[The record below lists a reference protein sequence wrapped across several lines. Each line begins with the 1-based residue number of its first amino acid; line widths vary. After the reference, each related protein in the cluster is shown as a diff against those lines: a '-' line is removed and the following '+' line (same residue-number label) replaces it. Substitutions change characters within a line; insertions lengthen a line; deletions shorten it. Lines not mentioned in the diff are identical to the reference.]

1 MTGYYAVLLQ
11 GNDVA
16 DRQAVSLEI
25 RRVIHV
31 EPLINHIQIGS
42 GIPKIHKPSGVDR
55 VVAAALRR
63 DALALQ
69 VVIVHEAVS
78 VQFTAAPDLI
88 DEESV
93 LRVFQKQLLR
103 VRLFAQR
110 HNAAHRVPF
119 LTLHAEHAGVG
130 GNILCVQRHGLGVVA
145 VEQEHGNV
153 LHEQL
158 HGALLCQRQHSIAVR
173 VAVLIHFQKAD
184 AGIRH
189 GIALLQLRQGRQLI
203 LNIRRFCFNF
213 RLWFLLCPPF
223 PAEQAVEAFQQPM
236 GAVVDAD
243 LVCQLDEI
251 LHLLPQLCV
260 LTSKQPVR
268 HRLRRGF
275 VRAVGNVQPPAQER
289 RVVGGKGQ
297 RVGAGGRDG
306 DKLIFRVLGKLDA
319 ALLADL
325 REMLFHVG
333 DDAVCGLADGVQTG
347 AELRQLGV
355 F

>member
-1 MTGYYAVLLQ
+1 MLQ

-42 GIPKIHKPSGVDR
+42 GIPIIHKSPGVDR
-55 VVAAALRR
+55 VVAAALRC

-78 VQFTAAPDLI
+78 VQFTAAPNLVN
-88 DEESV
+88 EESV
-93 LRVFQKQLLR
+93 LRVFQKQLFR
-103 VRLFAQR
+103 VCLFAQR

-119 LTLHAEHAGVG
+119 LALHAEHAGVG
-130 GNILCVQRHGLGVVA
+130 GNVLGVQRHGLGVVA

-158 HGALLCQRQHSIAVR
+158 HGALLGQRQHGIAVR

-189 GIALLQLRQGRQLI
+189 GIALLQLRQRRQLV
-203 LNIRRFCFNF
+203 LNIRLFRFNL
-213 RLWFLLCPPF
+213 RLRLLLCPPF
-223 PAEQAVEAFQQPM
+223 LTEQAVEAFQQPM
-236 GAVVDAD
+236 RAVVDAD

-251 LHLLPQLCV
+251 LHLLPQLCA
-260 LTSKQPVR
+260 LAGKQPVR

-275 VRAVGNVQPPAQER
+275 VRAVGNVQTPAQER

-319 ALLADL
+319 ALLANL
-325 REMLFHVG
+325 RKMLFHVG
-333 DDAVCGLADGVQTG
+333 DNAVCGLADGVQTG

>member
-1 MTGYYAVLLQ
+1 M
-11 GNDVA
+11 
-16 DRQAVSLEI
+16 
-25 RRVIHV
+25 IHV

-42 GIPKIHKPSGVDR
+42 GIPIIHKPSGVDR

-69 VVIVHEAVS
+69 VVVVHEAVS
-78 VQFTAAPDLI
+78 VQLTAAPDLI
-88 DEESV
+88 NEESV

-110 HNAAHRVPF
+110 HNAAYRVPF
-119 LTLHAEHAGVG
+119 LALHAEHAGVG
-130 GNILCVQRHGLGVVA
+130 GNVLGVQRHGLGVVA

-158 HGALLCQRQHSIAVR
+158 HGALFGQRQHGGTVR
-173 VAVLIHFQKAD
+173 VAVLIHFRKAD

-203 LNIRRFCFNF
+203 LNIRRFRFNF
-213 RLWFLLCPPF
+213 RLRFLLGPPF
-223 PAEQAVEAFQQPM
+223 LTEQAVEAFQQPM

-243 LVCQLDEI
+243 LVSQLDEI
-251 LHLLPQLCV
+251 LQLLPQLCV
-260 LTSKQPVR
+260 LTGKQPVR
-268 HRLRRGF
+268 HHLRCGS
-275 VRAVGNVQPPAQER
+275 VRAVGNVQIPAQER
-289 RVVGGKGQ
+289 RVVGGEGQ

-319 ALLADL
+319 ALLANL
-325 REMLFHVG
+325 REVLFHVG
-333 DDAVCGLADGVQTG
+333 DDSVCGLADGVQTG
-347 AELRQLGV
+347 TELRQLGV

>member
-1 MTGYYAVLLQ
+1 M
-11 GNDVA
+11 
-16 DRQAVSLEI
+16 SLEI

-31 EPLINHIQIGS
+31 EPLINHIQIGFVVPIV
-42 GIPKIHKPSGVDR
+42 GKPAGVDR

-78 VQFTAAPDLI
+78 VQFTAAPDLVN
-88 DEESV
+88 EESV

-119 LTLHAEHAGVG
+119 LALHAEHAGVG
-130 GNILCVQRHGLGVVA
+130 GNVLGVQRHGLGA
-145 VEQEHGNV
+145 VGIEQEHGNV

-158 HGALLCQRQHSIAVR
+158 HGALLGQRQHGVAVR
-173 VAVLIHFQKAD
+173 VAVLIHFRKAD
-184 AGIRH
+184 ARIRH

-203 LNIRRFCFNF
+203 HNIRRFCFNL
-213 RLWFLLCPPF
+213 RLRFLLCPPF
-223 PAEQAVEAFQQPM
+223 LTEQAVEAFQKPM
-236 GAVVDAD
+236 RAVVNAD

-251 LHLLPQLCV
+251 LQLLPQLCV
-260 LTSKQPVR
+260 LTGKQPVR
-268 HRLRRGF
+268 HRLRCGS
-275 VRAVGNVQPPAQER
+275 VRAAGDVQVPAQER
-289 RVVGGKGQ
+289 RVVGGEGQ

-306 DKLIFRVLGKLDA
+306 DKLIFRVLEKFDA
-319 ALLADL
+319 ALLANL

-333 DDAVCGLADGVQTG
+333 DDAVCGLADGIQTG

>member
-25 RRVIHV
+25 RRMIHV
-31 EPLINHIQIGS
+31 EPLINHIQIGFVVPIV
-42 GIPKIHKPSGVDR
+42 GKPAGVDR

-78 VQFTAAPDLI
+78 VQLAAAPDLI

-119 LTLHAEHAGVG
+119 LALHAEHAGVG
-130 GNILCVQRHGLGVVA
+130 GNVLCVQRHGLGVVA

-158 HGALLCQRQHSIAVR
+158 HGALLCQRQHGIAVR

-189 GIALLQLRQGRQLI
+189 GIALLQLRQGRQLGH
-203 LNIRRFCFNF
+203 FFVHF
-213 RLWFLLCPPF
+213 RLSLRLRLLLSPPF
-223 PAEQAVEAFQQPM
+223 PAEQAVEAFQKPM
-236 GAVVDAD
+236 RAVVDAK
-243 LVCQLDEI
+243 LIRQLDE
-251 LHLLPQLCV
+251 LRQLLPQFRV
-260 LTSKQPVR
+260 LTGKQPVR

-275 VRAVGNVQPPAQER
+275 VCAVGNVQIPAQER
-289 RVVGGKGQ
+289 RVFSGKGQ
-297 RVGAGGRDG
+297 RVGA
-306 DKLIFRVLGKLDA
+306 
-319 ALLADL
+319 
-325 REMLFHVG
+325 
-333 DDAVCGLADGVQTG
+333 
-347 AELRQLGV
+347 
-355 F
+355 

>member
-25 RRVIHV
+25 RRMIHI

-42 GIPKIHKPSGVDR
+42 GIPIIHKPAGVDR

-93 LRVFQKQLLR
+93 LRVFQKQLFR
-103 VRLFAQR
+103 VCLFAQR

-119 LTLHAEHAGVG
+119 LALHAEHAGVG
-130 GNILCVQRHGLGVVA
+130 GNVLGVQRHGLGVVA

-158 HGALLCQRQHSIAVR
+158 HGALLCQRQHGIAVR

-184 AGIRH
+184 GCIRH
-189 GIALLQLRQGRQLI
+189 GIALLQLRQGRQLGH
-203 LNIRRFCFNF
+203 FFVHF
-213 RLWFLLCPPF
+213 RLSLRLRFFLCPPF
-223 PAEQAVEAFQQPM
+223 PAEQDVEAFQKPM

-251 LHLLPQLCV
+251 LQLLPQLCV
-260 LTSKQPVR
+260 LTGKQPVR
-268 HRLRRGF
+268 HRLRRWS

-319 ALLADL
+319 ALLANL

>member
-1 MTGYYAVLLQ
+1 M
-11 GNDVA
+11 
-16 DRQAVSLEI
+16 SLEI

-31 EPLINHIQIGS
+31 EPLINHIQIGFVVPIV
-42 GIPKIHKPSGVDR
+42 GKPAGVDR

-78 VQFTAAPDLI
+78 VQFTAAPNLVN
-88 DEESV
+88 EESV
-93 LRVFQKQLLR
+93 LWVFQKQLLR

-119 LTLHAEHAGVG
+119 LALHAEHAGVG
-130 GNILCVQRHGLGVVA
+130 GNVLCVQRHGLGVVA

-153 LHEQL
+153 LQEQL
-158 HGALLCQRQHSIAVR
+158 HGALLCQRQHGIAVR
-173 VAVLIHFQKAD
+173 VAVLIHFLKAD
-184 AGIRH
+184 GCIRH
-189 GIALLQLRQGRQLI
+189 GIALLQLRQGWQLI

-236 GAVVDAD
+236 GAVIDAD

-251 LHLLPQLCV
+251 LQLLPQLCV
-260 LTSKQPVR
+260 LAGKQPVR
-268 HRLRRGF
+268 NRSRRGSF
-275 VRAVGNVQPPAQER
+275 CAVGNVQIPAQER

-297 RVGAGGRDG
+297 RVGA
-306 DKLIFRVLGKLDA
+306 
-319 ALLADL
+319 
-325 REMLFHVG
+325 
-333 DDAVCGLADGVQTG
+333 
-347 AELRQLGV
+347 
-355 F
+355 